1 MLKIASIKENQH
13 PPPPSPNPHKPP
25 AWGLFIFFAL
35 SINNSKST
43 RMNNMK
49 ITGVISLCELI
60 FRIHR
65 NACTNAKEKAS
76 RVGIIWDCTYHF
88 FLFNC

>member
-1 MLKIASIKENQH
+1 MLKIASSKENRRHH
-13 PPPPSPNPHKPP
+13 PPPPKKKTPV
-25 AWGLFIFFAL
+25 WGLFIFFAL
-35 SINNSKST
+35 SINNFKST
-43 RMNNMK
+43 RMNDMK